1 MEIYM
6 RQNNERN
13 ERVIELIAKREES
26 YAKSEAKS
34 RYKISSLKDE
44 SKIKSKQKKTTMEFE

>member
-1 MEIYM
+1 M

-44 SKIKSKQKKTTMEFE
+44 SNIKSRQKKTTMEFE